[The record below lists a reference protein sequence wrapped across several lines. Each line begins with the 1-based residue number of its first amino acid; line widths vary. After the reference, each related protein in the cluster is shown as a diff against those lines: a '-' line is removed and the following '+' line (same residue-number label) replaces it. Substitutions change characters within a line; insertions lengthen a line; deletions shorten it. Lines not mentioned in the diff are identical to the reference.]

1 VKILR
6 LRARLACAKLI
17 VSCAVVFASIAP
29 NCAVAQAPGGSVVGS
44 VTTSDGVPI
53 AGAAV
58 SLSGNGP
65 ERSATTGSDGAFA
78 LADVAPGTY
87 GIRASA
93 KSYDLLTGR
102 AVDVAGGGTSTLHL
116 TLSRSASSLTT
127 IGEVQT
133 NGARALSNS
142 ATPTTAIDAQAY
154 AGLGYS
160 NMAEVLQNDIATTL
174 IRPLGGSPGLPT
186 SVALRGPDPTETLVD
201 VDGHQ
206 VNNGNTGD
214 FDLSLL
220 DPADYSVAELVEGI
234 SPSSLVGPTTIDG
247 AINIRTLE
255 PTQDPHETL
264 RFSYGSFGSAAET
277 IDATGTG
284 GHLGYAFSLHRT
296 TTAGEVN
303 QSIVDV
309 SQSPAPIA
317 QVGSGVDSST
327 ALGKLRYAFGRAD
340 SSYVDFT
347 FHDQSTF
354 RDLSAALSSFPGPG
368 SGFAPYAA
376 SGLPQLDGF
385 EGTSEQSRNV
395 SYGFDVQTPLGRTD
409 ADGLARTTL
418 QFRHLSSIVSASV
431 FGPGTDSSP
440 YLDNYRDPI
449 DDEILELDH
458 QLPRGTLTFQ
468 YEVRNENLVTDYLP
482 GGENVE
488 SIARRGPDLADA
500 RVGPADDSGADP
512 GVDVVPIGQTQRSA
526 VLRYVADP
534 TAKLHYSFATYYSR
548 FSAWGSS
555 IDPRFAFVWTPTAQS
570 LGRFSLGT
578 TYQTPQLPELLVL
591 PNTPAV
597 GGFISTGNPHLGPD
611 RATEYGLGFE
621 HLFGWRGR
629 QTRVSL
635 DLYRVNLRNPA
646 SSLVVQPSS
655 NPDCNPSS
663 GGDAFERELAAT
675 SPCPVSYPVN
685 AGDGIYQGI
694 EFRAEHPVARWT
706 TVDLGWAVR
715 SAYLSAFPA
724 SIQTTPG
731 TLVLGEQNQGLPL
744 HKATL
749 SIARRPPV
757 GFEYGAGA
765 VYEGLYNELDQPQF
779 VTFNASVGYRL
790 KDWEISLSGTNL
802 SDVYDQRFTTTNGGL
817 TYGAIGPPVTSDAY
831 ALQGTA
837 LTATITRR
845 L

>member
-1 VKILR
+1 LFA
-6 LRARLACAKLI
+6 LGAPHYALAQGAGA
-17 VSCAVVFASIAP
+17 AVV
-29 NCAVAQAPGGSVVGS
+29 GK
-44 VTTSDGVPI
+44 VTTSDGVAI
-53 AGAAV
+53 AEATV
-58 SLSGNGP
+58 VLSGNGP
-65 ERSATTGSDGAFA
+65 ERSARTGPDGTFAFA
-78 LADVAPGTY
+78 DVPGGTY
-87 GIRASA
+87 GIRAHA

-102 AVDVAGGGTSTLHL
+102 TIDVAGAGTSIVNLQM
-116 TLSRSASSLTT
+116 SRSASSLSV
-127 IGEVQT
+127 IGQVQS
-133 NGARALSNS
+133 NGTRALSNS
-142 ATPTTAIDAQAY
+142 ATPTTSIDTQAY
-154 AGLGYS
+154 AELGYT
-160 NMAEVLQNDIATTL
+160 NMAEVLQNDISTTL

-201 VDGHQ
+201 IDGHQ

-214 FDLSLL
+214 FDLALL
-220 DPADYSVAELVEGI
+220 DPADYSVTELVEGI

-277 IDATGTG
+277 MDATGTI

-296 TTAGEVN
+296 TSGGEVN

-309 SQSPAPIA
+309 SQSPAPIVS
-317 QVGSGVDSST
+317 VGSAVDSST
-327 ALGKLRYAFGRAD
+327 ALGKLRYSFGRGDA
-340 SSYVDFT
+340 SYVDFT

-354 RDLSAALSSFPGPG
+354 RDLSAALSSFPGSG
-368 SGFAPYAA
+368 SGVSPYAP

-385 EGTSEQSRNV
+385 EGTTEQSHNV
-395 SYGFDVQTPLGRTD
+395 SYGFDVQTPLGQTD
-409 ADGLARTTL
+409 SSGLARTTL
-418 QFRHLSSIVSASV
+418 QFRHLSSYVSASV

-449 DDEILELDH
+449 DDEILQLDH

-468 YEVRNENLVTDYLP
+468 YEIRSEQLVTDYVP

-488 SIARRGPDLADA
+488 SIARRVPEAAEGGILLDAD
-500 RVGPADDSGADP
+500 STADP
-512 GVDVVPIGQTQRSA
+512 GVDTVPIGQTQRSA

-570 LGRFSLGT
+570 LARFSLGT

-591 PNTPAV
+591 PNTPPV
-597 GGFISTGNPHLGPD
+597 GGFISTGNPNLKPD

-621 HLFGWRGR
+621 HLFGGPG
-629 QTRVSL
+629 QTTRVSL
-635 DLYRVNLRNPA
+635 DLYRVNLRTPA
-646 SSLVVQPSS
+646 SSLVVEPST
-655 NPDCNPSS
+655 NPDCNPAA
-663 GGDAFERELAAT
+663 GDDAFERNLAAT

-694 EFRAEHPVARWT
+694 ELRAERPVARWT
-706 TVDLGWAVR
+706 TLSLGWAVR
-715 SAYLSAFPA
+715 SAYLTAFPA
-724 SIQTTPG
+724 NIQDG

-744 HKATL
+744 DKATVSL
-749 SIARRPPV
+749 SRRPPL

-765 VYEGLYNELDQPQF
+765 VYEGINNELDQPQF
-779 VTFNASVGYRL
+779 VTLNASIGYRTR
-790 KDWEISLSGTNL
+790 DWEVSLNGTNL
-802 SDVYDQRFTTTNGGL
+802 TDVYDQRFTITNGGVP
-817 TYGAIGPPVTSDAY
+817 YGAVGPPITTDAY

-845 L
+845 I